1 MQKSGLGHELLG
13 RLPDLALRV
22 VQSDPNLQGF
32 YRPFEK
38 NPNLSFL
45 EAKQK
50 GFSRDK
56 RDVLVEVIRAQY
68 KDLKDIPTAE
78 IEKKLQELRTK
89 YLKARNPEI
98 QKQLNFFIIDFQ
110 EELKM
115 RWYKEQQELQKNSG
129 KDLDN
134 LINVE

>member
-1 MQKSGLGHELLG
+1 MFH
-13 RLPDLALRV
+13 
-22 VQSDPNLQGF
+22 
-32 YRPFEK
+32 PFT
-38 NPNLSFL
+38 
-45 EAKQK
+45 
-50 GFSRDK
+50 
-56 RDVLVEVIRAQY
+56 

-98 QKQLNFFIIDFQ
+98 QYQLNFFIIDFQ